1 MIQHERTRDGGV
13 VRAGGTETR
22 FALSHAASPHCI
34 TVHAHSKTEHSVLF
48 AVCESLCERYSPC
61 VLRLHSNNTRLLY
74 SPKVSRLHRCWNGN
88 GEAVFVEG
96 RENRKTAAEVCTL
109 AQAVHSRLLLR
120 HGDGALEFY
129 ESRPLLREI
138 RRMTRPLEWSS
149 IYEEFLYETSTAGVH
164 AVHRVLEA
172 VDSTVDTIGVSTLR
186 EYYTGV
192 SARLHG
198 LQRDRASVFEGK
210 AACITET
217 AVDVVLP
224 ALVLLA
230 HPHPFR
236 SSVVNAFVS
245 GGSEYITKTT
255 EFINA
260 YGSVI
265 SSLQDKNSQ

>member
-13 VRAGGTETR
+13 VRAGGTETQ
-22 FALSHAASPHCI
+22 FTLSHQSSPHCI
-34 TVHAHSKTEHSVLF
+34 TVHANSKSEHGILF

-74 SPKVSRLHRCWNGN
+74 SPSVSRLHRCWNGN
-88 GEAVFVEG
+88 EEAVFVEG

-109 AQAVHSRLLLR
+109 AQAIHSRLLLR
-120 HGDGALEFY
+120 RGESALEFY

-149 IYEEFLYETSTAGVH
+149 IHEEFLYETSTAGVH
-164 AVHRVLEA
+164 TVHRVLEA
-172 VDSTVDTIGVSTLR
+172 VDSTVDTIAVSTLQ

-192 SARLHG
+192 SSRLNAI
-198 LQRDRASVFEGK
+198 QRERMGVFEGK
-210 AACITET
+210 TACIMET
-217 AVDVVLP
+217 ATEVVLP
-224 ALVLLA
+224 ALLLLA
-230 HPHPFR
+230 SPHPFR
-236 SSVVNAFVS
+236 SSVWSAFVG
-245 GGSEYITKTT
+245 GGSEYISKTT

>member
-13 VRAGGTETR
+13 VRAGDTETH
-22 FALSHAASPHCI
+22 FTLSHQSSPHCI
-34 TVHAHSKTEHSVLF
+34 TVHASSKSEHGILF

-96 RENRKTAAEVCTL
+96 RENRKTAAEVCAL
-109 AQAVHSRLLLR
+109 AQAIHSRLLLR
-120 HGDGALEFY
+120 QGDGALEFY

-149 IYEEFLYETSTAGVH
+149 VYEEFLYETSTAGVH
-164 AVHRVLEA
+164 AVHAILEA
-172 VDSTVDTIGVSTLR
+172 VDSTRSTIEVSTLR
-186 EYYTGV
+186 EYYAEV
-192 SARLHG
+192 SARLNTI
-198 LQRDRASVFEGK
+198 QRNNSSVFEGRT
-210 AACITET
+210 ACIMET
-217 AVDVVLP
+217 ATQVVLP
-224 ALVLLA
+224 SLLLLA
-230 HPHPFR
+230 PPHPFR
-236 SSVVNAFVS
+236 NSVWSAFVG

-265 SSLQDKNSQ
+265 STLQDKNSQ

>member
-1 MIQHERTRDGGV
+1 
-13 VRAGGTETR
+13 
-22 FALSHAASPHCI
+22 
-34 TVHAHSKTEHSVLF
+34 
-48 AVCESLCERYSPC
+48 
-61 VLRLHSNNTRLLY
+61 
-74 SPKVSRLHRCWNGN
+74 
-88 GEAVFVEG
+88 
-96 RENRKTAAEVCTL
+96 
-109 AQAVHSRLLLR
+109 
-120 HGDGALEFY
+120 
-129 ESRPLLREI
+129 
-138 RRMTRPLEWSS
+138 
-149 IYEEFLYETSTAGVH
+149 
-164 AVHRVLEA
+164 
-172 VDSTVDTIGVSTLR
+172 
-186 EYYTGV
+186 
-192 SARLHG
+192 
-198 LQRDRASVFEGK
+198 VFEGK